1 MGTFT
6 LLLWVCVGGTLG
18 RLTEI
23 LYNVLNSNSIST
35 RASIG
40 KNTIF
45 YHHGLGCVIHRD
57 CVIGD
62 NCKIFGN
69 VTIGC
74 KWSNGINDGK
84 VPRIGNNVMIG
95 AGAVILGDIYI
106 GDNSLIG
113 ANSTVLSDVPQ
124 NSIATGNPMRIK
136 FRYES

>member
-1 MGTFT
+1 METFT
-6 LLLWVCVGGTLG
+6 LFLWGGKILG

-40 KNTIF
+40 KNTVF
-45 YHHGLGCVIHRD
+45 YHHGLGCVIHRN

-62 NCKIFGN
+62 NCKVFGN

-74 KWSNGINDGK
+74 KWFKRRINDGK

-95 AGAVILGDIYI
+95 AGTLILGDIYI
-106 GDNSLIG
+106 GDNSFIG

-124 NSIATGNPMRIK
+124 NSIVTGNPARIK
-136 FRYES
+136 LRYES